1 MVALNDSARLGEP
14 FAPIL
19 QGCPRYFRTGDFSFG
34 HIVMNI
40 MSFPSVHMSKVR
52 FAKLLLACAPPPL
65 PADNVTVTAPFN
77 VVSIYHADPLHTS
90 DCNRRTFYI
99 VFFHL
104 RGCQSSEFRIDALV
118 IYG

>member
-19 QGCPRYFRTGDFSFG
+19 QGCPRYFRTGDLSFG

-40 MSFPSVHMSKVR
+40 MSFPSVHMSKIR
-52 FAKLLLACAPPPL
+52 FAKLLVVCAPPPL
-65 PADNVTVTAPFN
+65 PADRVTVTAAFN
-77 VVSIYHADPLHTS
+77 HADPLHTS

-104 RGCQSSEFRIDALV
+104 RGCQSSESRIDALV
-118 IYG
+118 VYG